1 MCNSVYAIQFP
12 IRRNGGYEVISAWRA
27 QHSHHRV
34 PVKGGIRYA
43 PTVDEDEIKALAA
56 LMTYKC
62 AIVDVP
68 FGGAKGGVRIDTKKY
83 TVTELE
89 QITRRYTAELI
100 KKNFIGAGID
110 VPAPDY
116 GTGPREMAW
125 IYDTYSAFYPG
136 AIDAMACVT
145 GKPVT
150 QGGVRGRVEAT
161 GRGVFFGLREVCDQ
175 ADDMKTLGLSRG
187 LEGKRV
193 IVQGLGNVGYHT
205 AKFCQEAGCLIVGL
219 SEREGGIYR
228 AEGLDVD
235 AVVQFQKETRSIV
248 NFPGARNIAP
258 TNLTLEAD
266 CDILIPAALEG
277 QLTGQ
282 NAPKIRA
289 KIVAEAANGPTT
301 AEAEKILLDR
311 GVLIVPD
318 IYLNAGGVT
327 VSYFEWIKNLS
338 HVRFGRVGEA
348 LRGGGLRSHAVGH
361 RAGDRTRLPAGRA
374 DQDRA
379 RRRRDRPGQLRARGD
394 DDQRVSPDPRAVED
408 HAGRRSSDRGV
419 PQRAEEGRRDLPR
432 ARDLPVGAPSTARDQ
447 WRTAITSS
455 HRPLKS
461 SRTTP
466 SSRRKRASSSAPLA
480 WSSSARRRF
489 SRGSCLLPGPN
500 RRCRRCGRRV
510 LVVARRAGVRSP
522 ASSTLLRV

>member
-1 MCNSVYAIQFP
+1 MAGAPSGPSFFETVNMYFDKAAALTDYPHGLLEQIKACNAVYAIQFP
-12 IRRNGGYEVISAWRA
+12 IRRNGGYEVICGWRA

-62 AIVDVP
+62 AVVDVP

-100 KKNFIGAGID
+100 KKNFIGAGLD

-175 ADDMKTLGLSRG
+175 ADDMKALGLSRG

-228 AEGLDVD
+228 DAGLDVD
-235 AVVQFQKETRSIV
+235 AVVQFQKETHSIV
-248 NFPGARNIAP
+248 NFPGARNVTP

-266 CDILIPAALEG
+266 CDILIPA
-277 QLTGQ
+277 
-282 NAPKIRA
+282 
-289 KIVAEAANGPTT
+289 IVAEAANGPTT

-311 GVLIVPD
+311 GVVIVPD

-338 HVRFGRVGEA
+338 HVRFGRVGKRFEEA
-348 LRGGGLRSHAVGH
+348 AFDRMLSAVEKATGRLFPPEERRKIAHGADEIDLVNSGLEETMISAYHQIH
-361 RAGDRTRLPAGRA
+361 ELWKTTRAGDL
-374 DQDRA
+374 
-379 RRRRDRPGQLRARGD
+379 
-394 DDQRVSPDPRAVED
+394 
-408 HAGRRSSDRGV
+408 
-419 PQRAEEGRRDLPR
+419 
-432 ARDLPVGAPSTARDQ
+432 
-447 WRTAITSS
+447 RTAAF
-455 HRPLKS
+455 LNAL
-461 SRTTP
+461 
-466 SSRRKRASSSAPLA
+466 RK
-480 WSSSARRRF
+480 
-489 SRGSCLLPGPN
+489 
-500 RRCRRCGRRV
+500 
-510 LVVARRAGVRSP
+510 VAATYLELGIFP
-522 ASSTLLRV
+522 